1 MGSSNLKFDELNKSA
16 ARNPEKTDKYS
27 YFKQYSKEYLLK
39 ALQVCFDVSFI
50 YYLVYT
56 PYN

>member
-1 MGSSNLKFDELNKSA
+1 MGSSSLKFDELNKSS
-16 ARNPEKTDKYS
+16 ARDLEKTDKYS

-56 PYN
+56 KYN